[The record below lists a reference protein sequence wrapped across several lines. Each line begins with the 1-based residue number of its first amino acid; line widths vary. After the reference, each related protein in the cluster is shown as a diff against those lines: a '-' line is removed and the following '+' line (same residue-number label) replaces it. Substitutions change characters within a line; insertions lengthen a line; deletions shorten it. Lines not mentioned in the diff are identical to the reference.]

1 MQSNL
6 QSYNRAVSKVA
17 KDLGLN
23 PLKVDKV
30 YRAYCKL
37 IVDRLSSLPL
47 KEDLTEEEFNEL
59 QVNVNLPSLGKLY
72 TSWQTYKNL
81 KKKRLYVQKA
91 KENKVAEH

>member
-6 QSYNRAVSKVA
+6 QSYNKAVSKVA

-37 IVDRLSSLPL
+37 IVDKLSSLPL